1 VTRGRAILIG
11 LLVFGLG
18 AGGWWAFRVSGL
30 EGFSSGIAAS
40 ALLMVVVIGWT
51 SSYLVRVVGGRMT
64 YMEQR
69 RRYRAAYDA
78 LTDEE
83 LQRRF
88 DALGPAEQERL
99 LRELGQLQADGQS
112 GARANGEAAGPTP

>member
-18 AGGWWAFRVSGL
+18 AGGWWGFQASGL
-30 EGFSSGIAAS
+30 EGFSAGIAAS
-40 ALLMVVVIGWT
+40 TLLIVVVLGWT
-51 SSYLVRVVGGRMT
+51 ASYLLRVVGGKMT

-69 RRYRAAYDA
+69 RQYRAAYDA

-88 DALGPAEQERL
+88 ESLSPAEQEKL
-99 LRELGQLQADGQS
+99 LRELGQLD
-112 GARANGEAAGPTP
+112 NPNP

>member
-1 VTRGRAILIG
+1 MTRGSAILIG
-11 LLVFGLG
+11 LLVLGLG
-18 AGGWWAFRVSGL
+18 AGGWWGFQASGF
-30 EGFSSGIAAS
+30 EGFSAGIAAS

-51 SSYLVRVVGGRMT
+51 ASYLLRVVGGKMT

-69 RRYRAAYDA
+69 RQYRAAYDA

-88 DALGPAEQERL
+88 DTLSPEEQQKLLG
-99 LRELGQLQADGQS
+99 ELGQLDGP
-112 GARANGEAAGPTP
+112 NP

>member
-18 AGGWWAFRVSGL
+18 AGGWWAFHSYGL
-30 EGFSSGIAAS
+30 EGFSAGIGAS
-40 ALLMVVVIGWT
+40 ALLMVVVVGWT
-51 SSYLVRVVGGRMT
+51 ASYLVRVVGGNMT
-64 YMEQR
+64 YMKQR
-69 RRYRAAYDA
+69 RQYRAAYDA

-88 DALGPAEQERL
+88 EQLSPAEQEKL
-99 LRELGQLQADGQS
+99 LADLGQLEKP
-112 GARANGEAAGPTP
+112 NP

>member
-18 AGGWWAFRVSGL
+18 AGGWWAFQASGM
-30 EGFSSGIAAS
+30 EGFSAGIAAS
-40 ALLMVVVIGWT
+40 ALLMVVVLGWT
-51 SSYLVRVVGGRMT
+51 GSYLLRVVGGKMT
-64 YMEQR
+64 YMQQR
-69 RRYRAAYDA
+69 RQYRAAYDA

-88 DALGPAEQERL
+88 EALSPAEQEKL
-99 LRELGQLQADGQS
+99 LAELGQLDKP
-112 GARANGEAAGPTP
+112 NP

>member
-18 AGGWWAFRVSGL
+18 AGGWWAFQASGM
-30 EGFSSGIAAS
+30 EGFSAGIAAS
-40 ALLMVVVIGWT
+40 ALLMVVVLGWT
-51 SSYLVRVVGGRMT
+51 GSYLLRVVGGKMT
-64 YMEQR
+64 YMQQR
-69 RRYRAAYDA
+69 RQYRAAYDA

-88 DALGPAEQERL
+88 EALSPAEQEKL
-99 LRELGQLQADGQS
+99 LAELDQLDKP
-112 GARANGEAAGPTP
+112 NP

>member
-18 AGGWWAFRVSGL
+18 AAGWWTFQASGM
-30 EGFSSGIAAS
+30 EGFSAGIAAS
-40 ALLMVVVIGWT
+40 ALLRVVVIGWT
-51 SSYLVRVVGGRMT
+51 GSYLVRVVGGKMT

-88 DALGPAEQERL
+88 EALSPAEQEKL
-99 LRELGQLQADGQS
+99 LAELGQLD
-112 GARANGEAAGPTP
+112 NPNP

>member
-1 VTRGRAILIG
+1 VTRGRAILLG

-18 AGGWWAFRVSGL
+18 AGGWWAFRATGL
-30 EGFSSGIAAS
+30 EGFSPGIYAS
-40 ALLMVVVIGWT
+40 ALLMVVVVGWT
-51 SSYLVRVVGGRMT
+51 SSYLFRVVTGRMT

-69 RRYRAAYDA
+69 RQYRAAYDA

-88 DALGPAEQERL
+88 EALSPAEQERL
-99 LRELGQLQADGQS
+99 LQEIG
-112 GARANGEAAGPTP
+112 TPPPKTP